1 MDHPPPA
8 ADRQPPWA
16 FDPYHCRV
24 RILLRE
30 PDGSRATLNVDP
42 AQRPPRVQTLEETR
56 DVFLE
61 WDQALDDDGQLRRC
75 LSCGGPLY
83 RRKALPQLTGFVIV
97 LAFALAL
104 VGILGFAD
112 NIPLLIGMSC
122 VLLLDIAILLF
133 AQTYLDCYRCR
144 SSHRRLKIAS
154 YHRPWERAFAER
166 NRPEGDDQDG

>member
-1 MDHPPPA
+1 
-8 ADRQPPWA
+8 
-16 FDPYHCRV
+16 V

>member
-8 ADRQPPWA
+8 SDRQPQPA
-16 FDPYHCRV
+16 ADPYHCRV

-30 PDGSRATLNVDP
+30 SDGSRATLDVDP
-42 AQRPPRVQTLEETR
+42 TRRPPRVRTLEDTR

-75 LSCGGPLY
+75 LGCGGPLY
-83 RRKALPQLTGFVIV
+83 RRKALPQLTGFVVV

-122 VLLLDIAILLF
+122 VLLLDIGILLF
-133 AQTYLDCYRCR
+133 ARTHLDCYRCR
-144 SSHRRLKIAS
+144 SSHRRLTIAS
-154 YHRPWERAFAER
+154 YHRPWERAVAVRVRGE
-166 NRPEGDDQDG
+166 QDGREA